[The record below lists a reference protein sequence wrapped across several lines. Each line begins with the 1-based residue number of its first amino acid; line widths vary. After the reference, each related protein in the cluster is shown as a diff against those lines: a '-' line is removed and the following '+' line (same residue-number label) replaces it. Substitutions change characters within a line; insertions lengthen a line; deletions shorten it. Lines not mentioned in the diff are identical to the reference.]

1 MQYERHSKKFKEAI
15 LAKLFST
22 EMSVLAFS
30 KQEGINSGT
39 LYSWVKRFKQTGSGL
54 PEPITA
60 DKWSSEEKFAVI
72 TETLAFTEIELSEY
86 CRAKGLYPEQVK
98 SWKQACIAGN
108 TKNNS
113 GRPAAGAEHKTDK
126 KRIKSLERELNR
138 KEKALSET
146 AALQVLR
153 KKFNAYWEGK
163 EED

>member
-1 MQYERHSKKFKEAI
+1 MQYERHSEKFKEAI

-22 EMSVLAFS
+22 NMSVLAFS

-39 LYSWVKRFKQTGSGL
+39 LYNWVKRFKQAGSGL
-54 PEPITA
+54 PKPTIA
-60 DKWSSEEKFAVI
+60 DKWSAEEKFAVVA
-72 TETLAFTEIELSEY
+72 ETLAFTEIELSEY
-86 CRAKGLYPEQVK
+86 CRTKGLYPEQVK

-108 TKNNS
+108 THSKR
-113 GRPAAGAEHKTDK
+113 GRPATSAEQKADK

-138 KEKALSET
+138 KEKALAET
-146 AALQVLR
+146 AALLVLR